1 MAKLDPESKAAR
13 KHIHKQISGYHCY
26 EKQLDRK
33 PSDESIR
40 SYLVNRLS
48 SCADDVKKIQEAAL
62 MSQMI
67 TTWSDLDRLV
77 SSFTDA
83 RYLINH
89 TKYGISTFFDSN
101 LIKDF
106 DLGYLYTLEKT
117 ILDVIDRLNEK
128 IKQFDDS
135 IESGMLSDS
144 SRITHEILEDLNA
157 IRDAWVERQKLISDF
172 QKLGL
177 V

>member
-1 MAKLDPESKAAR
+1 MAKLDPESKEAR
-13 KHIHKQISGYHCY
+13 KYIHKHISGYQYY

-33 PSDESIR
+33 PSDQSMR

-48 SCADDVKKIQEAAL
+48 SCSDDVKKIQEAAL

-83 RYLINH
+83 KYQITS

-117 ILDVIDRLNEK
+117 ILSVIDLLDEK
-128 IKQFDDS
+128 IRQFDEA

-144 SRITHEILEDLNA
+144 SRLTNEILEDLTA
-157 IRDAWVERQKLISDF
+157 IRNAWTERQKLIADF

>member
-1 MAKLDPESKAAR
+1 MPKLDPESSDAR
-13 KHIHKQISGYHCY
+13 KKLDKKIPSYLCY
-26 EKQLDRK
+26 EKQPDRK
-33 PSDESIR
+33 TSDISIR
-40 SYLVNRLS
+40 NYLENRLS
-48 SCADDVKKIQEAAL
+48 TSSDDVKKIQEAAL

-77 SSFTDA
+77 SSFTDT
-83 RYLINH
+83 RYLIKGS
-89 TKYGISTFFDSN
+89 KYGISTFFDSGI
-101 LIKDF
+101 IKDF

-117 ILDVIDRLNEK
+117 ILDIIDRLDEK

-144 SRITHEILEDLNA
+144 SRLTNEILEDLSA
-157 IRDAWVERQKLISDF
+157 IQDAWLERQKLVADF